1 MATNLSREDEL
12 RGILSDIARKRFTN
26 PVSNLFLTTKYAI
39 EKQYIS
45 GAVID
50 ASFSSTLAEINLKNA
65 VLTDRGRNKLAQLLA
80 QSTKEN

>member
-1 MATNLSREDEL
+1 M
-12 RGILSDIARKRFTN
+12 ILLANVLLIVDKLIR
-26 PVSNLFLTTKYAI
+26 FLTTKYAV

-50 ASFSSTLAEINLKNA
+50 ASFSSTLAEINLKDA
-65 VLTDRGRNKLAQLLA
+65 ALTDRGRNKLAQLLA